1 MFSRTNPAS
10 PAKGGKRA
18 ASFSILGP
26 DVAVA
31 GDLSTAENLQVDGR
45 IDGDVRCAELHQ
57 GADSTIAGN
66 IVADEVRLA
75 GLVEGTVTAALV
87 ILDATARVTGEV
99 TYTTLCIESG
109 ARVEGRFV
117 YRAPATAEDDAPAGR
132 ASLDEIFPHAQAA
145 E

>member
-1 MFSRTNPAS
+1 MFSRTNPAA
-10 PAKGGKRA
+10 PARGGKRS
-18 ASFSILGP
+18 ASFSVLGP
-26 DVAVA
+26 DVVVT
-31 GDLSTAENLQVDGR
+31 GDLATADNLQVDGR

-66 IVADEVRLA
+66 IVAGEARLA
-75 GLVEGTVTAALV
+75 GLVDGTVSAAFVALE
-87 ILDATARVTGEV
+87 ATARVTGEV

-117 YRAPATAEDDAPAGR
+117 YRAPAAADEEADGVRAALED
-132 ASLDEIFPHAQAA
+132 IFPHAQAA

>member
-1 MFSRTNPAS
+1 MFSRTNPAA
-10 PAKGGKRA
+10 PAKSGKRSV
-18 ASFSILGP
+18 SFSVLGP
-26 DVAVA
+26 DVVVT
-31 GDLSTAENLQVDGR
+31 GDLSTADNLQVDGR
-45 IDGDVRCAELHQ
+45 IDGDVRCGELHQ

-66 IVADEVRLA
+66 IVADEARLA
-75 GLVEGTVTAALV
+75 GLVDGTVTAAFV
-87 ILDATARVTGEV
+87 MLDATARVTGEV

-117 YRAPATAEDDAPAGR
+117 YRAPAAAEEEASSGR

>member
-1 MFSRTNPAS
+1 MFSRTNPAAPS
-10 PAKGGKRA
+10 KSGKRS
-18 ASFSILGP
+18 ASFSVLGP
-26 DVAVA
+26 DVVVT

-66 IVADEVRLA
+66 IVADEARLA
-75 GLVEGTVTAALV
+75 GLIDGTVTAAFV
-87 ILDATARVTGEV
+87 MLDATARVTGEV

-117 YRAPATAEDDAPAGR
+117 YRAAAAAEEETGSGR